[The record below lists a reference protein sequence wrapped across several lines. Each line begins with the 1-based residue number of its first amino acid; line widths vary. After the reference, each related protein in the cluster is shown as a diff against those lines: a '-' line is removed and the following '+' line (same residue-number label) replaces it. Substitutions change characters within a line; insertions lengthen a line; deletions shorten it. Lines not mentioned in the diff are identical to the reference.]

1 MVRNVFKA
9 GPFAGVPIS
18 DAFAEAAQQQSA
30 VIYRLPTIQWPAN
43 AQPTVT
49 PLGKYVAGTK
59 ITNALSLSAD
69 V

>member
-49 PLGKYVAGTK
+49 PWGNTSQEQK
-59 ITNALSLSAD
+59 SLTPYP
-69 V
+69 